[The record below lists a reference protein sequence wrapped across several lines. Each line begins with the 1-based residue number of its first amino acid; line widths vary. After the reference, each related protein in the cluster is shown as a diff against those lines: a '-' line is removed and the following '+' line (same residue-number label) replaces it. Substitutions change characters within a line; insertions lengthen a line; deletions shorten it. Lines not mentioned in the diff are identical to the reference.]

1 MKRQETAWT
10 KVCLVGV
17 VAAVIGCGSGTVQAQ
32 QQQAAGGLK
41 KYDSSGKDFW
51 MNPPADWFLGDETE
65 QQKGQ
70 APNPGQPLPTPRA
83 ELDKILAGIK
93 VPQGFKIAVWAD
105 SVPQARQMAWGDKGT
120 LFVGTFDKGTVNAVS
135 GADGQKTVKPFI
147 TGLRMPTGVA
157 FQDGAL
163 YVIDIDKLYRFDD
176 PEGSLAKGQ
185 PLTPKDGKVAYDD
198 FPPYVP
204 HGWKYLVPDG
214 KGWFYIP
221 VGVPCNICLPPAST
235 GHYRR
240 VNPKTGAAEIVA
252 LGVRNSVGGAVDP
265 RTGQLWFTDN
275 GRDWVSD
282 DLPNDELNRVSK
294 IGEHFGYPYC
304 HQGDLADPKYG
315 SERKCAEFTP
325 PVYKQGP
332 HIAGLGMKFY
342 TGDMF
347 PPEYKNGIFIAQH
360 GSWNRAKKLG
370 YRVLFLSV
378 DPEGKNPK
386 EQVFAGTWLDDQK
399 ILGRP
404 ADVIQAPDGSLL
416 VADDQAHAIYRIS
429 YQK

>member
-1 MKRQETAWT
+1 MRRQETALANA
-10 KVCLVGV
+10 CLAGV
-17 VAAVIGCGSGTVQAQ
+17 IAAVFGCVSMTVQAQ
-32 QQQAAGGLK
+32 DLK
-41 KYDSSGKDFW
+41 KYDSSSKDFW
-51 MNPPADWFLGDETE
+51 LKPPPDWFLGDENKE
-65 QQKGQ
+65 QKGQ
-70 APNPGQPLPTPRA
+70 TPNPGQPTPTPRA

-93 VPQGFKIAVWAD
+93 LPPGFKIAVWAD
-105 SVPQARQMAWGDKGT
+105 NVPQARQMAWGDKGT
-120 LFVGTFDKGTVNAVS
+120 LFVGTFDKGTVHSVS
-135 GADGQKTVKPFI
+135 GPDGQKVVKPFV

-163 YVIDIDKLYRFDD
+163 YVVDIDKLYRYDNPEANLEKA
-176 PEGSLAKGQ
+176 PEG
-185 PLTPKDGKVAYDD
+185 KVVYDD

-240 VNPKTGAAEIVA
+240 VDPKTGAAEIVA

-265 RTGQLWFTDN
+265 RSGQLWFTDN

-282 DLPNDELNRVSK
+282 DLPNDEVNRVSK

-315 SERKCAEFTP
+315 AERKCSEFTP

-347 PPEYKNGIFIAQH
+347 PAEYKNGIFIAQH

-378 DPEGKNPK
+378 DPDGKNPK

-404 ADVIQAPDGSLL
+404 ADVLQAPDGSLL
-416 VADDQAHAIYRIS
+416 VADDQAGAIYRIS

>member
-1 MKRQETAWT
+1 MLSAGRTAQ
-10 KVCLVGV
+10 KV
-17 VAAVIGCGSGTVQAQ
+17 
-32 QQQAAGGLK
+32 
-41 KYDSSGKDFW
+41 
-51 MNPPADWFLGDETE
+51 
-65 QQKGQ
+65 
-70 APNPGQPLPTPRA
+70 
-83 ELDKILAGIK
+83 
-93 VPQGFKIAVWAD
+93 
-105 SVPQARQMAWGDKGT
+105 
-120 LFVGTFDKGTVNAVS
+120 
-135 GADGQKTVKPFI
+135 VKPFI

-163 YVIDIDKLYRFDD
+163 YVVDIDKLYRYDNPEANLEKA
-176 PEGSLAKGQ
+176 PEG
-185 PLTPKDGKVAYDD
+185 KVVYDD

-240 VNPKTGAAEIVA
+240 VDPKTGAAEIVA

-275 GRDWVSD
+275 GRDWISD
-282 DLPNDELNRVSK
+282 DLPSDELNRVSK

-315 SERKCAEFTP
+315 NERKCSEFTP

-347 PPEYKNGIFIAQH
+347 PAEYKNGIFIAQH

-378 DPEGKNPK
+378 DPDGKNPK

-404 ADVIQAPDGSLL
+404 ADVLQAPDGSLL
-416 VADDQAHAIYRIS
+416 VADDQTGAIYRIS

>member
-1 MKRQETAWT
+1 MRRQETALA
-10 KVCLVGV
+10 KACLTGAI
-17 VAAVIGCGSGTVQAQ
+17 AAVFGCASMAVQAQ
-32 QQQAAGGLK
+32 DLK
-41 KYDSSGKDFW
+41 KYDSSTKAFW
-51 MNPPADWFLGDETE
+51 LNPPADWFLGDENQ
-65 QQKGQ
+65 QQKGL
-70 APNPGQPLPTPRA
+70 APNPGQPTPTPKA
-83 ELDKILAGIK
+83 ELDKILGTIK
-93 VPQGFKIAVWAD
+93 LPPGFKIAVWAAG
-105 SVPQARQMAWGDKGT
+105 VPQARQMAWGDKGT
-120 LFVGTFDKGTVNAVS
+120 LFVGTFDKGTVHAVT
-135 GADGQKTVKPFI
+135 GPEGQKVAKPFI

-163 YVIDIDKLYRFDD
+163 YVVDIDKLYRYDNPEANLD
-176 PEGSLAKGQ
+176 KAPEG
-185 PLTPKDGKVAYDD
+185 KVVYDD

-214 KGWFYIP
+214 KGWFYIA
-221 VGVPCNICLPPAST
+221 VGVPCNICLPPASA

-240 VNPKTGAAEIVA
+240 VDPKTGAAEIVA

-265 RTGQLWFTDN
+265 RTGELWFTDN

-282 DLPNDELNRVSK
+282 DLPSDELNHVTK

-315 SERKCAEFTP
+315 SERKCSEFTP

-378 DPEGKNPK
+378 DPDGKNPK

-404 ADVIQAPDGSLL
+404 ADVLQAPDGSLL
-416 VADDQAHAIYRIS
+416 VADDQAGAIYRIS

>member
-1 MKRQETAWT
+1 MRRQEAWT

-32 QQQAAGGLK
+32 GSDLK
-41 KYDSSGKDFW
+41 KYDSSTKDFW
-51 MNPPADWFLGDETE
+51 LKPPPDWFLGDENKE
-65 QQKGQ
+65 QKGQ
-70 APNPGQPLPTPRA
+70 APNPGQPTPTPRA
-83 ELDKILAGIK
+83 ELDKILATIK
-93 VPQGFKIAVWAD
+93 LPPGFKIAVWAD

-120 LFVGTFDKGTVNAVS
+120 LFVGTFDKGTVHAVS
-135 GADGQKTVKPFI
+135 GPDGQKVVKPFV

-163 YVIDIDKLYRFDD
+163 YVVDIDKLYRYDNPEANLEKA
-176 PEGSLAKGQ
+176 PEG
-185 PLTPKDGKVAYDD
+185 KVVYDD

-240 VNPKTGAAEIVA
+240 VDPKTGAAEIVA

-265 RTGQLWFTDN
+265 RSGQLWFTDN
-275 GRDWVSD
+275 GRDWISD
-282 DLPNDELNRVSK
+282 DLPNDEVNRVSK

-315 SERKCAEFTP
+315 ADRKCAEFTP

-347 PPEYKNGIFIAQH
+347 PAEYKNGIFIAQH

-378 DPEGKNPK
+378 DPDGKNPK

-404 ADVIQAPDGSLL
+404 ADVLQAPDGSLL
-416 VADDQAHAIYRIS
+416 VADDQAGAIYRIS

>member
-1 MKRQETAWT
+1 MRRQETALANA
-10 KVCLVGV
+10 CLAGV
-17 VAAVIGCGSGTVQAQ
+17 IAAVFGCVSMTVQAQ
-32 QQQAAGGLK
+32 DLK
-41 KYDSSGKDFW
+41 KYDSSSKDFW
-51 MNPPADWFLGDETE
+51 LKPPPDWFLGDENKE
-65 QQKGQ
+65 QKGQ
-70 APNPGQPLPTPRA
+70 TPNPGQPTPTPRA
-83 ELDKILAGIK
+83 ELDKILATIK
-93 VPQGFKIAVWAD
+93 LPPGFKIAVWAD

-120 LFVGTFDKGTVNAVS
+120 LFVGTFDKGTVHSVS
-135 GADGQKTVKPFI
+135 GPDGQKVVKPFV

-163 YVIDIDKLYRFDD
+163 YVVDIDKLYRYDNPEANLEKA
-176 PEGSLAKGQ
+176 PEG
-185 PLTPKDGKVAYDD
+185 KVVYDD

-240 VNPKTGAAEIVA
+240 VDPKTGAAEIVA

-265 RTGQLWFTDN
+265 RSGQLWFTDN

-282 DLPNDELNRVSK
+282 DLPNDEVNRVSK

-315 SERKCAEFTP
+315 NDRKCSEFTP

-342 TGDMF
+342 TGDQF
-347 PPEYKNGIFIAQH
+347 PAEYKNGIFIAQH

-378 DPEGKNPK
+378 DPDGKNPK

-404 ADVIQAPDGSLL
+404 ADVLQAPDGSLL
-416 VADDQAHAIYRIS
+416 VADDQAGAIYRIS

>member
-1 MKRQETAWT
+1 MRRQETAWT

-17 VAAVIGCGSGTVQAQ
+17 VAAFIGCGSGTVQAQ
-32 QQQAAGGLK
+32 DLK
-41 KYDSSGKDFW
+41 KYESNTKDFW
-51 MNPPADWFLGDETE
+51 LNPPADWFMGGETKE
-65 QQKGQ
+65 QKGQ
-70 APNPGQPLPTPRA
+70 APNPGQPTPTPAA
-83 ELDKILAGIK
+83 ELDKILATIK
-93 VPQGFKIAVWAD
+93 LPPGFKIAVWA
-105 SVPQARQMAWGDKGT
+105 SGVPQARQMAWGDKGT
-120 LFVGTFDKGTVNAVS
+120 LFVGTFDKGTVHAVS
-135 GADGQKTVKPFI
+135 GPDGQKVIKPFI

-163 YVIDIDKLYRFDD
+163 YVVDIDKLYRYDNPEANLEKA
-176 PEGSLAKGQ
+176 PEG
-185 PLTPKDGKVAYDD
+185 KVVYDD
-198 FPPYVP
+198 LPPYVP

-240 VNPKTGAAEIVA
+240 VDPKTGAAEIVA

-265 RTGQLWFTDN
+265 RSGQLWFTDN
-275 GRDWVSD
+275 GRDWISD

-315 SERKCAEFTP
+315 AERKCSEFTP

-347 PPEYKNGIFIAQH
+347 PAEYKNGIFIAQH

-378 DPEGKNPK
+378 DPDGKNPK

-404 ADVIQAPDGSLL
+404 ADVLQAPDGSLL
-416 VADDQAHAIYRIS
+416 VADDQAGAIYRIS

>member
-1 MKRQETAWT
+1 MRRQETALA
-10 KVCLVGV
+10 KACLAGV
-17 VAAVIGCGSGTVQAQ
+17 IAAVFGCVSMTVQAQ
-32 QQQAAGGLK
+32 DLK
-41 KYDSSGKDFW
+41 KYDSSTKDFW
-51 MNPPADWFLGDETE
+51 LKPPPDWFLGDENKE
-65 QQKGQ
+65 QKGQ
-70 APNPGQPLPTPRA
+70 APNPGQPTPTPRA
-83 ELDKILAGIK
+83 ELDKILATIK
-93 VPQGFKIAVWAD
+93 LPPGFKIAVWAD
-105 SVPQARQMAWGDKGT
+105 GVPQARQMAWGDKGT
-120 LFVGTFDKGTVNAVS
+120 LFVGTFDKGTVHAVS
-135 GADGQKTVKPFI
+135 GPDGQKVVKPFI

-163 YVIDIDKLYRFDD
+163 YVVDIDKLYRYDNPEANLEKA
-176 PEGSLAKGQ
+176 PEG
-185 PLTPKDGKVAYDD
+185 KVVYDD

-240 VNPKTGAAEIVA
+240 VDPKTGAAEIVA

-265 RTGQLWFTDN
+265 RSGQLWFTDN
-275 GRDWVSD
+275 GRDWITD
-282 DLPNDELNRVSK
+282 DLPSDELNRVSK

-315 SERKCAEFTP
+315 SERKCSEFTP

-342 TGDMF
+342 TGDQF
-347 PPEYKNGIFIAQH
+347 PAEYKNGIFIAQH

-378 DPEGKNPK
+378 DPDGKNPK

-404 ADVIQAPDGSLL
+404 ADVLQAPDGSLL
-416 VADDQAHAIYRIS
+416 VADDQTGAIYRIS

>member
-1 MKRQETAWT
+1 MRRQETALANA
-10 KVCLVGV
+10 CLAGV
-17 VAAVIGCGSGTVQAQ
+17 IAAVFGCVSMTVQAQ
-32 QQQAAGGLK
+32 DLK
-41 KYDSSGKDFW
+41 KYDSSTKDFW
-51 MNPPADWFLGDETE
+51 LKPPPDWFLGDENKE
-65 QQKGQ
+65 QKGQ
-70 APNPGQPLPTPRA
+70 APNPGQPTPTPRA

-93 VPQGFKIAVWAD
+93 LPPGFKIAVWAD

-120 LFVGTFDKGTVNAVS
+120 LFVGTFDKGTVHSVS
-135 GADGQKTVKPFI
+135 GPDGQKVVKPFI

-163 YVIDIDKLYRFDD
+163 YVVDIDKLYRYDNPEANLEKA
-176 PEGSLAKGQ
+176 PEG
-185 PLTPKDGKVAYDD
+185 KVVYDD

-240 VNPKTGAAEIVA
+240 VDPKTGAAEIVA

-265 RTGQLWFTDN
+265 RSGQLWFTDN
-275 GRDWVSD
+275 GRDWISD
-282 DLPNDELNRVSK
+282 DLPNDEVNRVSK

-315 SERKCAEFTP
+315 SERKCSEFTP

-378 DPEGKNPK
+378 DPDGKNAK

-404 ADVIQAPDGSLL
+404 ADVLQAPDGSLL
-416 VADDQAHAIYRIS
+416 VADDQTGAIYRIS

>member
-1 MKRQETAWT
+1 MRRQETALANA
-10 KVCLVGV
+10 CLAGV
-17 VAAVIGCGSGTVQAQ
+17 IAAVFGCASMTVQAQ
-32 QQQAAGGLK
+32 DLK
-41 KYDSSGKDFW
+41 KYDSSTKDFW
-51 MNPPADWFLGDETE
+51 LKPPPDWFLGDENKE
-65 QQKGQ
+65 QKGQ
-70 APNPGQPLPTPRA
+70 APNPGQPTPTPRA
-83 ELDKILAGIK
+83 ELDKILATIK
-93 VPQGFKIAVWAD
+93 LPPGFKIAVWA
-105 SVPQARQMAWGDKGT
+105 SGVPQARQMAWGDKGT
-120 LFVGTFDKGTVNAVS
+120 LFVGTFDKGTVHAVT
-135 GADGQKTVKPFI
+135 GPDGQKVTKPFV

-163 YVIDIDKLYRFDD
+163 YVVDIDKLYRYDNPEANLEKA
-176 PEGSLAKGQ
+176 PEG
-185 PLTPKDGKVAYDD
+185 KVVYDD

-240 VNPKTGAAEIVA
+240 VDPKTGAAEIVA

-265 RTGQLWFTDN
+265 RSGQLWFTDN
-275 GRDWVSD
+275 GRDWISD
-282 DLPNDELNRVSK
+282 DLPSDELNRVSK

-315 SERKCAEFTP
+315 SERKCSDFTP

-342 TGDMF
+342 TGDQF
-347 PPEYKNGIFIAQH
+347 PAEYKNGIFIAQH

-378 DPEGKNPK
+378 DPDGKNPK

-404 ADVIQAPDGSLL
+404 ADVLQAPDGSLL
-416 VADDQAHAIYRIS
+416 VADDQTGAIYRIS